1 MQILAGTQKR
11 LNFNGSDF
19 DQSDA
24 GEWVIA
30 SLNFVQFQELRLLE
44 GDAHIFGSIE
54 RAVVSLPGGVSVA
67 EFVANPLPQFI
78 HPLYQAIWAHT
89 LGN

>member
-11 LNFNGSDF
+11 LEFNGTEF
-19 DQSDA
+19 VQSDK
-24 GEWVIA
+24 GDWLIA

-44 GDAHIFGSIE
+44 GDQHIFGSIL
-54 RAVVSLPGGVSVA
+54 RAVVSLPGDVPVA
-67 EFVANPLPQFI
+67 DFVANPLPQFI